1 MYGPLLAPYLNK
13 PVRILEI
20 GVAGGSSLSLWQRLF
35 PFHEMIV
42 GIGYD
47 VNLNS
52 DLGFKRVI
60 SEKLMI
66 YSGSQVDMSFL
77 EKFKAD
83 FSDKKFD
90 VIVDDGSHVPWHQI
104 FTLEYMFDT
113 LLMDGGLYIIEDI
126 ETSYWDKPGAEIY
139 GYEIRDAG
147 LGRRGNAVEKMKNI
161 IDVMNREFLADPSFS
176 VLHNN
181 VDHQMSHITFSSGC
195 VVITKKVKNA
205 WEAIEKNMIHY
216 SSATDELE
224 KNRSKYLRAK
234 ESAKWNITGMPSEDA
249 GF

>member
-52 DLGFKRVI
+52 DLEFKRVI
-60 SEKLMI
+60 SEKIMI

-83 FSDKKFD
+83 F
-90 VIVDDGSHVPWHQI
+90 
-104 FTLEYMFDT
+104 
-113 LLMDGGLYIIEDI
+113 
-126 ETSYWDKPGAEIY
+126 
-139 GYEIRDAG
+139 
-147 LGRRGNAVEKMKNI
+147 
-161 IDVMNREFLADPSFS
+161 
-176 VLHNN
+176 
-181 VDHQMSHITFSSGC
+181 
-195 VVITKKVKNA
+195 
-205 WEAIEKNMIHY
+205 
-216 SSATDELE
+216 
-224 KNRSKYLRAK
+224 
-234 ESAKWNITGMPSEDA
+234 
-249 GF
+249 